1 MTLQEARV
9 ILYKYREAI
18 DTVIRLLPDD
28 DGRKSVEERLGQI
41 RAMIVAATGRDPLI
55 KRSRVRTDALM
66 RQAVA
71 LQLRNE
77 GYTYHAIGD
86 AMGYNHSTIVHA
98 QRMMEEGLEV
108 GDYETKK
115 VWRQLMDILNHE
127 VHHNAMNQLFNRE
140 I

>member
-28 DGRKSVEERLGQI
+28 DGRESVEERLGQI

-98 QRMMEEGLEV
+98 QRMMEEGLKV

-115 VWRQLMDILNHE
+115 VWRQLMDILNHDSPPE
-127 VHHNAMNQLFNRE
+127 RDESAIL
-140 I
+140 